1 MSTCALYVSNVHVG
15 NFIGKCVTAIK
26 N

>member
-1 MSTCALYVSNVHVG
+1 MYVSNVHVG
-15 NFIGKCVTAIK
+15 NFIRKCETAIK